1 MLRLLDS
8 KGRRQLPREHQ
19 LPLAPVAADLCKA
32 LVERAREVRP
42 EEADP
47 PLFATSKTV
56 LSLDTL
62 SRRVSELATEMG
74 GPSFLFRDLRRTAET
89 EMAAI
94 GFSVD
99 LRSQLLSHGLGG
111 VQSVHYD
118 RHSYLPEKK
127 AALEKW
133 VRHLEG
139 REDVTS
145 NVVEMRRR
153 KRA

>member
-1 MLRLLDS
+1 M
-8 KGRRQLPREHQ
+8 
-19 LPLAPVAADLCKA
+19 
-32 LVERAREVRP
+32 
-42 EEADP
+42 
-47 PLFATSKTV
+47 

-62 SRRVSELATEMG
+62 SRRVAEISQEME
-74 GPSFLFRDLRRTAET
+74 GPSFLFRDLRRTSET

-99 LRSQLLSHGLGG
+99 LRAQLLSHGLGG
-111 VQSVHYD
+111 VQAVHYD

-133 VRHLEG
+133 ERHLEG
-139 REDVTS
+139 KEDAAN